1 MLASQQ
7 LMVLKREIGS
17 EKGEDCAGCGEE
29 KSLQRKENSRLSR
42 DGIKAGLSGEL
53 DPLVRCGQLSFE
65 LRDSA
70 RSKIEENRYREEV
83 FQCPSGREETRQGGR
98 IDLDTRRKM

>member
-1 MLASQQ
+1 MLVSQQ
-7 LMVLKREIGS
+7 LMALKREIGS

-53 DPLVRCGQLSFE
+53 DPLCVAANSALSYVTLLD
-65 LRDSA
+65 LRSKKIDILKRYLSA
-70 RSKIEENRYREEV
+70 RPEERK
-83 FQCPSGREETRQGGR
+83 
-98 IDLDTRRKM
+98 LDKGTN